1 MNNDNYKNNDYIK
14 QHARNVQLISKVGS
28 SVECK
33 AKSKILYDSVE
44 RDQFNVRFLA
54 CGKKPCDTFLKLQ
67 R

>member
-1 MNNDNYKNNDYIK
+1 MPEMFS
-14 QHARNVQLISKVGS
+14 L
-28 SVECK
+28 SVKLEERK
-33 AKSKILYDSVE
+33 GKSKILYDSVE